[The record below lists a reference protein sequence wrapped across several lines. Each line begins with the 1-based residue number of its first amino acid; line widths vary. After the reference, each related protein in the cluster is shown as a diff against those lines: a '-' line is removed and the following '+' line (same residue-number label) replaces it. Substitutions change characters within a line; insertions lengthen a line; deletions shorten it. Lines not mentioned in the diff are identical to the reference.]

1 MNSNLLPSDLA
12 VGFICLF
19 YLHCNNWHFSCNH
32 CWHKNVTDGQWF
44 LGWVTDLHTVVIL
57 LWFTGEKLKDDIV
70 YIFRNSMWVNTFW
83 LSCPCV
89 SFWCHCI
96 PPPPTNIGLD
106 LGILWMCITFT
117 ITLHD
122 VVTYDVNDNLVFVA
136 ILLLI
141 ERVRVTESCDTPSN
155 IGASSL

>member
-1 MNSNLLPSDLA
+1 MGKYLLTQLPLR
-12 VGFICLF
+12 
-19 YLHCNNWHFSCNH
+19 
-32 CWHKNVTDGQWF
+32 
-44 LGWVTDLHTVVIL
+44 VIL
-57 LWFTGEKLKDDIV
+57 MPLYT
-70 YIFRNSMWVNTFW
+70 T
-83 LSCPCV
+83 
-89 SFWCHCI
+89 
-96 PPPPTNIGLD
+96 PPTNIGLD